1 MAEWPPLS
9 MKDAGLAMNVP
20 SPPAP
25 PPVGEGRVVS
35 RVRDFHGK
43 DETRCWL
50 ALEAI
55 PGLGPEG
62 VRRLLDAFGH
72 PCAILAAARGQL
84 APLVG
89 ERLAERLTQPVAD
102 EQHGPTLDWLA
113 QPGNHLIPITDPAY
127 PERLRSL
134 ADPPPW
140 LYVKGD
146 PNLLQNPML
155 AIVGSRNATP
165 QGRRD
170 AAAFAQTLAGAG
182 LTIVSGLAL
191 GIDTAAHEGALAGG
205 ASVAVVGTGLDRVY
219 PARNKELAHRL
230 AARGA
235 IVSEFPLGTPARPG
249 QFPRRNRIISGL
261 ALGVLVVE
269 AALDSGSLITARL
282 AAEQGREVF
291 ALPGSIH
298 APLSKG
304 CHRLI
309 REGAKLVDCVDDIL
323 DELRWQ
329 WHAPVP
335 SSPPANP
342 AANAAADALLELMG
356 PDPVAL
362 DTLVNLSGLTVD
374 TLSAMLLSLEL
385 DGRIATLPGGLYQR
399 LY

>member
-1 MAEWPPLS
+1 ML
-9 MKDAGLAMNVP
+9 N
-20 SPPAP
+20 
-25 PPVGEGRVVS
+25 R
-35 RVRDFHGK
+35 
-43 DETRCWL
+43 DETHCWL
-50 ALEAI
+50 TLEAT
-55 PGLGPEG
+55 PGLGPDG

-89 ERLAERLTQPVAD
+89 ERLAAALTQPVAP
-102 EQHGPTLDWLA
+102 EQHKPTLDWLA
-113 QPGNHLIPITDPAY
+113 QPGNHLLPITHPDY

-134 ADPPPW
+134 PDAPPW
-140 LYVKGD
+140 LYVKGERG
-146 PNLLQNPML
+146 LLQRPML
-155 AIVGSRNATP
+155 AIVGSRHATP

-170 AAAFAQTLAGAG
+170 AAAFAQTLAEAG

-205 ASVAVVGTGLDRVY
+205 ASLAVVGTGLDRVY
-219 PARNKELAHRL
+219 PARNRELAHRL
-230 AARGA
+230 AAHGA
-235 IVSEFPLGTPARPG
+235 IVSEFPLGTPPRPG

-261 ALGVLVVE
+261 SLGVLVVE

-298 APLSKG
+298 SPLSKG

-329 WHAPVP
+329 WHAPVAS
-335 SSPPANP
+335 SSPADPSGP
-342 AANAAADALLELMG
+342 AAADVLLELMG
-356 PDPVAL
+356 PDPVSME
-362 DTLVNLSGLTVD
+362 TLVNLSGLTVD

-385 DGRIATLPGGLYQR
+385 ESRIATLPGGLYQR